1 MEMFD
6 LKVIASNKIFF
17 EGPATSLK
25 IPGLDGQI
33 EILAHH
39 EPYIIAVDPGEVV
52 VKSPDMEDKVGVCGR
67 GFAKISSDNVVELI
81 VDTLEKPE
89 EIDANRAQLALERAE
104 EQMRQKQSQQQYFQS
119 KAAMARAMSR
129 LREAQKYGGRI

>member
-1 MEMFD
+1 MENFD
-6 LKVIASNKIFF
+6 LKVIAANKIFF
-17 EGPATSLK
+17 DGDAVSLVLPA
-25 IPGLDGQI
+25 IDGQI

-52 VKSPDMEDKVGVCGR
+52 VKDSDMENHVGVCGR
-67 GFAKISSDNVVELI
+67 GFAKIGMDNHVELI

-89 EIDANRAQLALERAE
+89 EIDIRRAQEAFDRAK
-104 EQMRQKQSQQQYFQS
+104 EQLRQKQSQQQYFQS

-129 LREAQKYGGRI
+129 IREAHKYKR